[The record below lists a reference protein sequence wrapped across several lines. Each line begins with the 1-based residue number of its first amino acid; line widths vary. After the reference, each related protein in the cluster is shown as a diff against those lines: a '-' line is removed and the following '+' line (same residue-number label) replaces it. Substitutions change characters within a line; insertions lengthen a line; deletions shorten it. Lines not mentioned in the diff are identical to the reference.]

1 MKKISKRILAG
12 ALAGTMLASFAGCTG
27 NSKDEIPS
35 NLSSYQQSFVDEYGY
50 RNYTYNELS
59 EYMVV
64 KYKTIGSN
72 SEKISV
78 LHPFYD
84 AISDNI
90 YVYDLEKE
98 NLGEFELS
106 DDERMQYN
114 EGNTKKITDS
124 KIKIVANTLGNDVL
138 VENLTKYL
146 VEAYGV
152 KTSYSSLELY
162 DVLDKLSYFKSYPLY
177 VDEATLTKIND
188 KVMIKK

>member
-12 ALAGTMLASFAGCTG
+12 ALAGTMLASFAGCSG
-27 NSKDEIPS
+27 NSKDEIPF
-35 NLSSYQQSFVDEYGY
+35 NLSSYEQSFVDEYGY
-50 RNYTYNELS
+50 NNYTYDELS

-64 KYKTIGSN
+64 KYKTIDSN
-72 SEKISV
+72 KERISV
-78 LHPFYD
+78 LYPFYD
-84 AISDNI
+84 AVSDDI

-98 NLGEFELS
+98 NLGRFELS
-106 DDERMQYN
+106 DDERVQYN
-114 EGNTKKITDS
+114 EGNTKEITDS
-124 KIKIVANTLGNDVL
+124 KIKIVSNTLGNDVS

-177 VDEATLTKIND
+177 VDEATTKTND

>member
-12 ALAGTMLASFAGCTG
+12 ALAGTMFASFAGCTG
-27 NSKDEIPS
+27 NSKDEVPS

-50 RNYTYNELS
+50 NNYTYNELS

-64 KYKTIGSN
+64 KYKTIDSN
-72 SEKISV
+72 NEKISV

-84 AISDNI
+84 SVSDNI

-106 DDERMQYN
+106 DDERVQYN
-114 EGNTKKITDS
+114 EGNTKEITDS
-124 KIKIVANTLGNDVL
+124 KIKIVANTLGNDVS

-146 VEAYGV
+146 VETYGV

-177 VDEATLTKIND
+177 VDEATTKTND

>member
-27 NSKDEIPS
+27 NSKDEVPS

-50 RNYTYNELS
+50 NNYTYNELS

-64 KYKTIGSN
+64 KYKTIDSN
-72 SEKISV
+72 NEKISV

-84 AISDNI
+84 SVSDNI

-106 DDERMQYN
+106 DDERVQYN
-114 EGNTKKITDS
+114 EGNTKEITDS
-124 KIKIVANTLGNDVL
+124 KIKIVANTLGNDVS

-146 VEAYGV
+146 VETYGV

-177 VDEATLTKIND
+177 VDEATTKTND
-188 KVMIKK
+188 MAIVKK